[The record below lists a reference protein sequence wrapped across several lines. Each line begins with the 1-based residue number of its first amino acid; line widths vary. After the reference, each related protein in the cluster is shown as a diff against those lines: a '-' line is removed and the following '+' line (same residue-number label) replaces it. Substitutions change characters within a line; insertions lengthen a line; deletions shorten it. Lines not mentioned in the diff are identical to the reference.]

1 MVDLHLLLEDAQYRY
16 LKQRAQDLGTT
27 VEAVIADLIAADVAW
42 QQALATDPVA
52 RLFGQIQDTLEP
64 QDIDAILYGR
74 VN

>member
-52 RLFGQIQDTLEP
+52 RLFGQVQDTLEP